1 MHVFEWCSFCHW
13 NSSAQSQLYVSAGS
27 WSGPTSRHTMKD
39 RLGISVLTWATTS
52 KLFFFFFSSNKKT
65 AARILKLKFVLLYSR
80 RQNMAFYWLLL
91 HSHVLWIEA
100 KTEHIPTCTLIKACP
115 ALRTQSQFKTI
126 FQWFSSGLGTFYS
139 CVSSEF
145 SYARNFKAIKV
156 KTVTLDLT
164 LRKLKNGYPRSSLQK
179 VS

>member
-1 MHVFEWCSFCHW
+1 MYLNGALSATETLLHKVSYMCQLGPGVGPQAGTPWKTDWGSLYWHEQQLLSF
-13 NSSAQSQLYVSAGS
+13 
-27 WSGPTSRHTMKD
+27 
-39 RLGISVLTWATTS
+39 
-52 KLFFFFFSSNKKT
+52 FFFFFSSNKKT